1 MNENAELRIRW
12 EWESGRLAR
21 TPEHRA
27 TWARI
32 EISIGHDC
40 LTLVEDRDSGSS
52 RRSIFAPLYP
62 LAEWVVYNWWFLLYH
77 SRPARPGPARI
88 PLSRRDRHRHCVR
101 SAGDGFLWPNLEV
114 VPVGRETRLRW
125 GRDRVLDEFSPIR
138 YLTEGEAV
146 LPTDDV
152 ERTLTHLVTSVLDR
166 LVEQK
171 ETGTPLEKEWE
182 ALNELGPDE
191 RDYCIAAAK
200 LGLDPFAQADQYEAS
215 IIEATQRLPYEVL
228 SDFFHAVDPRQI
240 LQAVDW
246 IADATSEA
254 SGFAGDPSEEIRS
267 VRTALAS
274 SSALDNDTP
283 WRLGWRQAQV
293 ARQALG
299 LGDDDHLDIEQYVP
313 KRSRVGVDPRLQA
326 VGYAP
331 GDSVRP
337 TIVLGGVAGPSRTR
351 FIQGRAL
358 WHRLA
363 KDESTFLITTSY
375 TDLQKVER
383 AFAAELLAPAEG
395 IRMKLS
401 VPPSEAVQEDLGFVA
416 EHFGVSPILIENQ
429 IENQILSGR
438 H

>member
-1 MNENAELRIRW
+1 MNEYAKLQIRW

-32 EISIGHDC
+32 GISIGHDC

-62 LAEWVVYNWWFLLYH
+62 LAEWAVDNWWFLLYH
-77 SRPARPGPARI
+77 SRPTRPGSARI
-88 PLSRRDRHRHCVR
+88 PLNRRDRHRHCVR
-101 SAGDGFLWPNLEV
+101 SAGDGFLWPNLEI
-114 VPVGRETRLRW
+114 VPAGRETRLSW
-125 GRDRVLDEFSPIR
+125 DRDRALDEFARIR
-138 YLTEGEAV
+138 YLTEGEVV

-152 ERTLTHLVTSVLDR
+152 ERILTHLVTSVLDR

-182 ALNELGPDE
+182 ALNGLGSDE
-191 RDYCIAAAK
+191 REYCIAAAK
-200 LGLDPFAQADQYEAS
+200 LGLDPFAEADQYEAS
-215 IIEATQRLPYEVL
+215 IIEAAHRLPHDVL
-228 SDFFHAVDPRQI
+228 GDFFHAVDPRHI
-240 LQAVDW
+240 KQAVDW
-246 IADATSEA
+246 ITDATSEA
-254 SGFAGDPSEEIRS
+254 DALAGDPSEEIRS

-274 SSALDNDTP
+274 SSTLDNDAP
-283 WRLGWRQAQV
+283 WRRGWRQAQV
-293 ARQALG
+293 TRQALG
-299 LGDDDHLDIEQYVP
+299 LRDDSRLDIEQYVP
-313 KRSRVGVDPRLQA
+313 TRSRSGVDPHLQA
-326 VGYAP
+326 VGIAP
-331 GDSVRP
+331 GDFVRP
-337 TIVLGGVAGPSRTR
+337 AIALGRTAGPSGTR

-358 WHRLA
+358 WHRLT

-395 IRMKLS
+395 IRTKLS
-401 VPPSEAVQEDLGFVA
+401 VPPGEAVQEDLGSVA

>member
-32 EISIGHDC
+32 EISIGPDC

-62 LAEWVVYNWWFLLYH
+62 LAEWAVYNWWFLLYH

-88 PLSRRDRHRHCVR
+88 PLSRRDRHCVR

-114 VPVGRETRLRW
+114 VPAGRETRLSW
-125 GRDRVLDEFSPIR
+125 GRDRVLDEFAPIR

-182 ALNELGPDE
+182 ALNELRPDE
-191 RDYCIAAAK
+191 REYCIAAAK
-200 LGLDPFAQADQYEAS
+200 LGLDPFAEADQYEAS
-215 IIEATQRLPYEVL
+215 IIEAAQRLPHEVL

-240 LQAVDW
+240 MQAVDW
-246 IADATSEA
+246 ITDATSEA
-254 SGFAGDPSEEIRS
+254 SLLAGDPSEEIRS

-274 SSALDNDTP
+274 SFALDNDTP

-299 LGDDDHLDIEQYVP
+299 LGNDSRLDIEQYVP
-313 KRSRVGVDPRLQA
+313 TRSRVGVDPRLQA
-326 VGYAP
+326 VGVAP
-331 GDSVRP
+331 DDFVRP
-337 TIVLGGVAGPSRTR
+337 VIVLGRAAGASGTR

-358 WHRLA
+358 WHRLT

-395 IRMKLS
+395 IRIKLS

>member
-1 MNENAELRIRW
+1 MNESAELRIRW
-12 EWESGRLAR
+12 EWEPGRLAR

-32 EISIGHDC
+32 EISIGPDC

-62 LAEWVVYNWWFLLYH
+62 LAEWAVYNWWFLLYH
-77 SRPARPGPARI
+77 SRPARPGPVRI
-88 PLSRRDRHRHCVR
+88 PLSRRDRHSVR

-114 VPVGRETRLRW
+114 VPEGRETRLRW
-125 GRDRVLDEFSPIR
+125 GRDRVLDEFAPIR

-191 RDYCIAAAK
+191 REYCIAAAK
-200 LGLDPFAQADQYEAS
+200 LGLDPFAEADQYEAS
-215 IIEATQRLPYEVL
+215 IIEAAQRLPHEVL

-240 LQAVDW
+240 MQAVDW
-246 IADATSEA
+246 ITDATSEA
-254 SGFAGDPSEEIRS
+254 SVLAGDPSEEIRS

-299 LGDDDHLDIEQYVP
+299 LGDDSRLDIEQYVP

-326 VGYAP
+326 VGVAP
-331 GDSVRP
+331 GDFVRP
-337 TIVLGGVAGPSRTR
+337 AIVLGRAAGASGTR

-358 WHRLA
+358 WHRLT

-375 TDLQKVER
+375 TDPQKVER

-395 IRMKLS
+395 IRIKLS
-401 VPPSEAVQEDLGFVA
+401 VSPSEAVQEDLGFVA